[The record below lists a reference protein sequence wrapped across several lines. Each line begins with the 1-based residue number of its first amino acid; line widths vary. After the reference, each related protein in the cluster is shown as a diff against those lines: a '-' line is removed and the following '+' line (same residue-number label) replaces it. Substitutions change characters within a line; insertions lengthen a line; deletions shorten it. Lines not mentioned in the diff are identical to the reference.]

1 MHTLALQLRTKVSVW
16 RLGSTEHQVIALKNT
31 SYPTLPIFFS
41 LHFIFLKVTTFKSE
55 LFKSKLG
62 LFLAQELNLKLY
74 LTGSLAIPTTNDYK
88 QIHSGLKEKSTASC
102 PKTTPQCN

>member
-31 SYPTLPIFFS
+31 FYPTLPIFFS

-62 LFLAQELNLKLY
+62 LFLAQELNL
-74 LTGSLAIPTTNDYK
+74 GSVP
-88 QIHSGLKEKSTASC
+88 GLVQWVKDLVL
-102 PKTTPQCN
+102 P